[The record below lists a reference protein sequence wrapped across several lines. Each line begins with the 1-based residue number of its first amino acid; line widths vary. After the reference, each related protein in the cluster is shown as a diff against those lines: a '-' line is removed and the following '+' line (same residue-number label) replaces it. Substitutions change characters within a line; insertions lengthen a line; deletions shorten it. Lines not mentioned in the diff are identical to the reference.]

1 MPLTICLGPLH
12 VCRTKSYRGTSALV
26 SGLYPAPFRGFIMPA
41 FRQRS
46 SLVASR
52 AAQCPLP
59 VRAGGFCKSLVALCR
74 SFALCERQT
83 LNLTGGLQ

>member
-1 MPLTICLGPLH
+1 MALTIPVGPRH
-12 VCRTKSYRGTSALV
+12 GDFTKSYRGTSALV
-26 SGLYPAPFRGFIMPA
+26 TGCFPASFRGFILSA

-46 SLVASR
+46 LLVASR

-74 SFALCERQT
+74 SFAWCERQT
-83 LNLTGGLQ
+83 LNLTGGHQ